1 MADSL
6 NPNPDTS
13 PQGADP
19 DKVQMFNIPATSE
32 IVELEKDTI
41 RSLHKLAS
49 ILERMRLSEYI
60 AMMQQPRRMIFL
72 NFIAGL
78 SRGFG
83 FVLGMT
89 VLVGLA
95 LFVLRELVDLPLI
108 GKYIARIVD
117 IVRQELNNRPPG
129 GF

>member
-1 MADSL
+1 MADSQ
-6 NPNPDTS
+6 NPKPDS
-13 PQGADP
+13 GPQGAEP
-19 DKVQMFNIPATSE
+19 DKVQMLNIPATSE
-32 IVELEKDTI
+32 FVELEKDTI
-41 RSLHKLAS
+41 RSLHKLAF

-89 VLVGLA
+89 VLMGLA

-117 IVRQELNNRPPG
+117 IVR
-129 GF
+129 